1 MSQAVPPASSA
12 AAPSEGAAVAPTQSL
27 EDRYNTGRKR
37 SFDRRFAWGAAG
49 ALVLAGIGFLFFS
62 GWQTTNQVSA
72 QDIGFTRTGDL
83 SVIMKF
89 EVTGPEQ
96 TPVACAVEAL
106 NTAKGTA
113 GWTVVEIPV
122 SDQRTHVVSAPI
134 NTTTPATAVTAKE
147 CWVIK

>member
-1 MSQAVPPASSA
+1 MSQADSSSSSA
-12 AAPSEGAAVAPTQSL
+12 AAPTENDAPAAAQSL

-37 SFDRRFAWGAAG
+37 SFDRRFAWSAAG
-49 ALVLAGIGFLFFS
+49 VLVLAGISFLFFS
-62 GWQTTNQVSA
+62 GWQDTNQVAA

-83 SVIMKF
+83 SVVMKF

-113 GWTVVEIPV
+113 GWTVVEVPV
-122 SDQRTHVVSAPI
+122 SDERTHVVSVPM
-134 NTTTPATAVTAKE
+134 NTTTEATAVSVRD
-147 CWVIK
+147 CWVVK